1 MISDKDIR
9 AHEGLVRCGNCYSV
23 FNSSWN
29 LTDDPRKDIVD
40 EPVSIRAAHETP
52 TLGTGFT
59 FSILDKDAAV
69 AGATDTISEQLA
81 EEKVEPEGQASS
93 KIDEDNHQ
101 TPDDDL
107 EPFPE
112 PEMEHDFHTITP
124 QPEKNESSD
133 SLLYFDSD
141 NEEDDELS
149 VEDVSNPVSI
159 EDLTILQAP
168 SFSIEAP
175 SVDSDAPVQ
184 EHVID
189 ESDSSLIS
197 MTEESM
203 WPGTEVSFSN
213 VENDIELAA
222 PGADESEAET
232 GISESDENL
241 ADLSDVIVDEAEPEE
256 PPLDLSQ
263 IDEQLT
269 TAPLDMDPLSDQYLT
284 SEILLNEPVEDED
297 HEDDLSEGAVVNI
310 EDSLLDEKE
319 IEPAVSESPLPESLN
334 TTLEDDDVAVAEL
347 HDENIDE
354 FISDDTF
361 SIAGEQDETDDE
373 FSFESLPES
382 ADEAFDLDIDE
393 DEKSLA
399 DSVFITSEEEN
410 IDDAYVPISMKP
422 GEKKELLQDLDDFP
436 EPGDL
441 SELNYEDTMQINA
454 MIEAANISKEQIE
467 SALTAATIDD
477 SESEDEKDDIAEEIV
492 LSTDVEKDL
501 PETMLSAIMQE
512 DDEQAEDDSQI
523 QQKKSNILNLKNLL
537 PLGLGGR
544 KTGEDQVVSGS
555 GETQLIRNL
564 NRGGNTPLLP
574 EWMTKYSLAAAS
586 VLLIIILIGQVG
598 YFYMD
603 KLVHITPLRPLL
615 EAGCKVA
622 GCKVPAIQDTGNIEQ
637 LSTRL
642 TPQADRDGE
651 LKVTSI
657 LVNRSTRPQAF
668 PALELTLTDRA
679 GNLISRRVV
688 TQDKYLTEG
697 HAAEMKP
704 NEAVDINIRFRTPS
718 IRVDGFEMRPV
729 SQNWLERTN

>member
-40 EPVSIRAAHETP
+40 EPVSIGAANETP
-52 TLGTGFT
+52 ALGTGFT

-69 AGATDTISEQLA
+69 AGATDTIADQLA
-81 EEKVEPEGQASS
+81 EQNVEPEGQASS
-93 KIDEDNHQ
+93 TIDDDSQH
-101 TPDDDL
+101 TSDDDL

-133 SLLYFDSD
+133 NLLYFGSD
-141 NEEDDELS
+141 DEEDDEHT
-149 VEDVSNPVSI
+149 VGDVNNPVSI

-168 SFSIEAP
+168 SFSIEDP
-175 SVDSDAPVQ
+175 SLDSEAPVQ

-203 WPGTEVSFSN
+203 WPGAEVSFSK
-213 VENDIELAA
+213 VENDNELAVS
-222 PGADESEAET
+222 GTDESEAAT
-232 GISESDENL
+232 GISEKDENL
-241 ADLSDVIVDEAEPEE
+241 ADLSDVIVDEAIAEE
-256 PPLDLSQ
+256 PALDLSQ
-263 IDEQLT
+263 IDDQLT
-269 TAPLDMDPLSDQYLT
+269 KAPLDMEPLSDQYLT
-284 SEILLNEPVEDED
+284 SEILLNEPLEDED
-297 HEDDLSEGAVVNI
+297 QEDDLSEVPVANT
-310 EDSLLDEKE
+310 EESLVDEKE
-319 IEPAVSESPLPESLN
+319 IESAIFESDLAESLK
-334 TTLEDDDVAVAEL
+334 TPEDDDVAVSEL
-347 HDENIDE
+347 HDENFHE
-354 FISDDTF
+354 LVSDDTF
-361 SIAGEQDETDDE
+361 SIPGEQDETDDE
-373 FSFESLPES
+373 FSIDSLPES

-393 DEKSLA
+393 DETSLA
-399 DSVFITSEEEN
+399 DSVFITSEEED

-422 GEKKELLQDLDDFP
+422 GERKELLQDLDDFP
-436 EPGDL
+436 EPGEL

-467 SALTAATIDD
+467 SALTAANIDD
-477 SESEDEKDDIAEEIV
+477 SESEDEKDDDIAEEIV

-501 PETMLSAIMQE
+501 PESMLSAIMQE
-512 DDEQAEDDSQI
+512 DDEQSEDDLQI

-544 KTGEDQVVSGS
+544 KIGKNSVNSASE
-555 GETQLIRNL
+555 ETQLIRSL
-564 NRGGNTPLLP
+564 SRGGNTLGLP
-574 EWMTKYSLAAAS
+574 EWMTKYSQTAAS
-586 VLLIIILIGQVG
+586 ILLIIILIGQVG

-603 KLVHITPLRPLL
+603 KLVHITPLVPLL

-642 TPQADRDGE
+642 APRADKDGE

-657 LVNRSTRPQAF
+657 LVNRSSRPQVF

-688 TQDKYLTEG
+688 TRDKYLTEG
-697 HAAEMKP
+697 HATEMKP

-718 IRVDGFEMRPV
+718 IRVDGFELRPV
-729 SQNWLERTN
+729 SQNWLERSN

>member
-40 EPVSIRAAHETP
+40 EPVSIGAANETP
-52 TLGTGFT
+52 ALGTGFT

-69 AGATDTISEQLA
+69 AGATDTIADQLA
-81 EEKVEPEGQASS
+81 EQNVEPEGQASS
-93 KIDEDNHQ
+93 TIDDDSQH
-101 TPDDDL
+101 TSDDDL

-133 SLLYFDSD
+133 NLLYFGSD
-141 NEEDDELS
+141 DEEDDEHT
-149 VEDVSNPVSI
+149 VGDVNNPVSI

-168 SFSIEAP
+168 SFSIEDP
-175 SVDSDAPVQ
+175 SLDSEAPVQ

-203 WPGTEVSFSN
+203 WPGAEVSFSK
-213 VENDIELAA
+213 VENDNELAVS
-222 PGADESEAET
+222 GTDESEAAT
-232 GISESDENL
+232 GISEKDENL
-241 ADLSDVIVDEAEPEE
+241 ADLSDVIVDEAIAEE
-256 PPLDLSQ
+256 PALDLSQ
-263 IDEQLT
+263 IDDQLT
-269 TAPLDMDPLSDQYLT
+269 KAPLDMEPLSDQYLT
-284 SEILLNEPVEDED
+284 SEILLNEPLEDED
-297 HEDDLSEGAVVNI
+297 QEDDLSEVPVANT
-310 EDSLLDEKE
+310 EESLVDEKE
-319 IEPAVSESPLPESLN
+319 IESAIFESDLAESLK
-334 TTLEDDDVAVAEL
+334 TPEDDDVAVSEL
-347 HDENIDE
+347 HDENFHE
-354 FISDDTF
+354 LVSDDTF
-361 SIAGEQDETDDE
+361 SIPGEQDETDDE
-373 FSFESLPES
+373 FSIDSLPES

-393 DEKSLA
+393 DETSLA
-399 DSVFITSEEEN
+399 DSVFITSEEED

-422 GEKKELLQDLDDFP
+422 GERKELLQDLDDFP
-436 EPGDL
+436 EPGEL

-467 SALTAATIDD
+467 SALTAANIDD
-477 SESEDEKDDIAEEIV
+477 SESEDEKDDDIAEEIV

-501 PETMLSAIMQE
+501 PESMLSAIMQE
-512 DDEQAEDDSQI
+512 DDEQSEDDLQI

-544 KTGEDQVVSGS
+544 KIGKNSVNSASE
-555 GETQLIRNL
+555 ETQLIRSL
-564 NRGGNTPLLP
+564 SRGGNTLGLP
-574 EWMTKYSLAAAS
+574 EWMTKYSQTAAS
-586 VLLIIILIGQVG
+586 ILLIIILIGQVG

-603 KLVHITPLRPLL
+603 KLVHITPLVPLL

-622 GCKVPAIQDTGNIEQ
+622 GCKGPAIQDTGNIEQ

-642 TPQADRDGE
+642 APRADKDGE

-657 LVNRSTRPQAF
+657 LVNRSSRPQVF

-688 TQDKYLTEG
+688 TRDKYLTEG
-697 HAAEMKP
+697 HATEMKP

-718 IRVDGFEMRPV
+718 IRVDGFELRPV
-729 SQNWLERTN
+729 SQNWLERSN